1 MRSHVILE
9 VGVLCKDLVADF
21 TRPVGCILAA
31 TSCNL
36 DLVSFRYYG
45 ACDATLLLAELVR
58 EEVFSG
64 IFDIVYGYVHGQVLV

>member
-21 TRPVGCILAA
+21 TRPIGCILAA
-31 TSCNL
+31 TTCNL
-36 DLVSFRYYG
+36 DLVSSIDYG

-58 EEVFSG
+58 EEVISG
-64 IFDIVYGYVHGQVLV
+64 MFYAVYGYVHGQVFV